1 MTGERVWVGAE
12 ARCQYW
18 YSCTSKAS
26 KLSTTVCVKGERD
39 WVGAEAMYKAA
50 LRIKPGDATILVN
63 FGILVQEWQGDW
75 DMAHTWY
82 ER

>member
-1 MTGERVWVGAE
+1 
-12 ARCQYW
+12 
-18 YSCTSKAS
+18 
-26 KLSTTVCVKGERD
+26 VKGERD